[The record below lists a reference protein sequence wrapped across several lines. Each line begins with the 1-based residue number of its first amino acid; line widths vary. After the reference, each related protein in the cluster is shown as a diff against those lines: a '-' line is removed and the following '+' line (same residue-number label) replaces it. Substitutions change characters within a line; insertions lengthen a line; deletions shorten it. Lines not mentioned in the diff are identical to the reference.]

1 MENTTMTNRE
11 FYTNIANGIITQNE
25 IAHAEAA
32 IAKLDATNEKRKA
45 NPAKNTKKAEEN
57 APIKAAILEALTA
70 EAKTAPEIG
79 AIVGVS
85 HNKVTPLVKQLVAEG
100 LAEQTEIKVPGK
112 GTMKGYALAPVDAE

>member
-1 MENTTMTNRE
+1 MENRTMTNRE
-11 FYTNIANGIITQNE
+11 FYTAIVSANINE
-25 IAHAEAA
+25 ELTNHAQAQLD
-32 IAKLDATNEKRKA
+32 KMDATNAKRKE
-45 NPAKNTKKAEEN
+45 NPAKNNKKAEEN

-79 AIVGVS
+79 AIVGAS

-100 LAEQTEIKVPGK
+100 VAEQTEIKVPGK

>member
-1 MENTTMTNRE
+1 MTNRE
-11 FYTNIANGIITQNE
+11 FYTAIANANINE
-25 IAHAEAA
+25 ELTAYAVAA
-32 IAKLDATNEKRKA
+32 IEKLDATNEKRKA
-45 NPAKNTKKAEEN
+45 KAAEGVSKKAEEN

-100 LAEQTEIKVPGK
+100 VAEQTEIKVPGK
-112 GTMKGYALAPVDAE
+112 GTMKAYSLVATDAE